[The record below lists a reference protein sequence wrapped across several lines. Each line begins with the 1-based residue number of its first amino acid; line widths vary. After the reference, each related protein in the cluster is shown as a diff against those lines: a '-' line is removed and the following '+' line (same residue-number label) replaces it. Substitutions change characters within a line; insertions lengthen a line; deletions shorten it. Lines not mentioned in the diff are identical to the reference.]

1 MMASIV
7 DTGERGSDTNG
18 GDIKD
23 QDRGVPEELLVRRS
37 ALSEGGRIETV
48 INIKIST
55 TGTNDTHIP
64 SVVTSSLS
72 LSLSPG
78 EVKGLSDSLG
88 LKSRDLYITVQL
100 DQEEVYRTS
109 IIERTLKYG
118 NNTVHT

>member
-1 MMASIV
+1 MQPDLIAWVYIGCGYYSMNHALCTLVHMMASIVARVNNTLGYYLLLIV

-18 GDIKD
+18 GHIKD

-48 INIKIST
+48 INIKLGT

-72 LSLSPG
+72 LSLSLQ
-78 EVKGLSDSLG
+78 VK
-88 LKSRDLYITVQL
+88 
-100 DQEEVYRTS
+100 
-109 IIERTLKYG
+109 
-118 NNTVHT
+118 